1 VLAAGSGVPGVLLH
15 GMPGGGKT
23 ACALELAYTHE
34 HAFNRLV
41 WFKAPDEGLDIT
53 GALTDFAL
61 TMERNLPGFQMVQ
74 VLADDA
80 KLAAF
85 TPQLTEL
92 VKRRRALIVI
102 DNVESLLTSGGEWRD
117 ERWGKVVGALCAH
130 KGLGRVVLTS
140 RKIPA
145 GTVPAAGV
153 PGLMI
158 VGGGGGL
165 GRASG
170 GDAMTALSACPV
182 RNSWNGSRSFAV
194 TAGPMR
200 GSRRA
205 PGSAARQAAP

>member
-85 TPQLTEL
+85 TP
-92 VKRRRALIVI
+92 
-102 DNVESLLTSGGEWRD
+102 
-117 ERWGKVVGALCAH
+117 
-130 KGLGRVVLTS
+130 
-140 RKIPA
+140 
-145 GTVPAAGV
+145 
-153 PGLMI
+153 
-158 VGGGGGL
+158 
-165 GRASG
+165 
-170 GDAMTALSACPV
+170 
-182 RNSWNGSRSFAV
+182 
-194 TAGPMR
+194 
-200 GSRRA
+200 
-205 PGSAARQAAP
+205 